1 MQVSVIFDSRI
12 CSTVM
17 RHIIV
22 LSACSNTLGP
32 SASRAG
38 YDWACI
44 FSSFLSFFSG
54 EGIARLLWVLH
65 GFHFCTKL
73 YLPFLVKKGC
83 RMCQKSPLLCK

>member
-17 RHIIV
+17 RHIVV

-44 FSSFLSFFSG
+44 FVFFFFFG
-54 EGIARLLWVLH
+54 GGGGGKRPVLRYNDDLGTVH
-65 GFHFCTKL
+65 EIQFYF
-73 YLPFLVKKGC
+73 P
-83 RMCQKSPLLCK
+83 KSTPRA